1 VPAPR
6 TYRFGDNRRG
16 GGRDR
21 NLKDSPRRIVLV
33 CEECGGKTVLD
44 EPLSAWGSGETS
56 FGCECAKQ
64 LDSPERL
71 EPRSPD
77 QR

>member
-1 VPAPR
+1 L
-6 TYRFGDNRRG
+6 N
-16 GGRDR
+16 
-21 NLKDSPRRIVLV
+21 DSRRRIVLV
-33 CEECGGKTVLD
+33 CEECGGKTVLE
-44 EPLSAWGSGETS
+44 EPLSAWGLGETS